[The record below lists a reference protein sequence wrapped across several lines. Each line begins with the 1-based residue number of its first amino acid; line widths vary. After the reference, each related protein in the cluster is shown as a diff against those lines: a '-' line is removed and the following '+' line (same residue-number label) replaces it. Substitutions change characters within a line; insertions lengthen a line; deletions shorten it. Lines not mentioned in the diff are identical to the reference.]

1 MTAEEAVDTMYNII
15 SCLDTPCRRECQT
28 CDYYVDRKTLKE
40 ACFTATKAIS
50 AIRILDENMAALRDE
65 GKGGS
70 GNDRR

>member
-1 MTAEEAVDTMYNII
+1 MKAEEAVDVMYNII

-40 ACFTATKAIS
+40 VCFTATKAIS

-65 GKGGS
+65 GKGGI
-70 GNDRR
+70 RE